1 MMKKYLFLLLVVG
14 YSGLSA
20 QTPHVEITTKNDSD
34 REKATARL
42 LQEVLSD
49 YDLSQW
55 VFTRQVVIE
64 QMAIPHSHPVLT
76 LNTRSSDKTDIL
88 DTFVHE
94 QLHWYVDK
102 KPDAEKAA
110 IDAFKK
116 KYKEVPYQNA
126 AGARDE
132 YSTYLHLIV
141 CYLEYRSMAM
151 LIGEND
157 AKQLMWNQTHYT
169 WIYNKVIEDTAYLS
183 KVLRKNGFDLVK

>member
-1 MMKKYLFLLLVVG
+1 MKKCLLFMFVLWHCGLL
-14 YSGLSA
+14 A

-34 REKATARL
+34 REKATAGL
-42 LQEVLSD
+42 LREVLSE

-94 QLHWYVDK
+94 QLHWYVEK

-110 IDAFKK
+110 IEEFKK
-116 KYKEVPYQNA
+116 RYKEVPYQNA

-151 LIGEND
+151 LIGENE

>member
-1 MMKKYLFLLLVVG
+1 MKKYLFLLLVVG
-14 YSGLSA
+14 HSGLSA
-20 QTPHVEITTKNDSD
+20 QTPQVEITTKNNSD
-34 REKATARL
+34 REKATAGL
-42 LQEVLSD
+42 LEEVLSE
-49 YDLSQW
+49 YDLSPW
-55 VFTRQVVIE
+55 IFTRQVVIE

-76 LNTRSSDKTDIL
+76 LNTRSSDKADIL

-94 QLHWYVDK
+94 QLHWYVEK
-102 KPDAEKAA
+102 YPEAEKKA
-110 IDAFKK
+110 IAEFRKR
-116 KYKEVPYQNA
+116 YKDVPYQNA

-141 CYLEYRSMAM
+141 CYLEYRSMAT
-151 LIGEND
+151 LIGEEE